1 MHMYFEA
8 TALLYILT
16 VFTLA
21 VFLVG
26 VYANI
31 YLWREGKA
39 PSLRHRMLTGP
50 ILKALILDAL
60 LQAQLLRQS
69 AVRWFMHICIFW
81 GFLGLLAHTTLLAV
95 MSHFVPADTALSQ
108 YIFLGPGKPF
118 LDVWGDLW
126 GLILLI
132 GLVIAFVRRYVV
144 KAVQLDTILMDNA
157 ALIFLFAIAL
167 TGFLSEAQR
176 LAAAPYDPSMR
187 YSFVGVVLASV
198 LRSAP
203 SLIFDY
209 ISVVW
214 VHTLISLVFLS
225 LIPFSKTWHA
235 FVSPVEIALDHH
247 FYRQLIAAVSE
258 LSKTDRA
265 VAQRLVGVQI
275 DMENISWLIRFKSF
289 YHMSLQEVLEYSIPA
304 GVNLNR
310 ELIASAY
317 EAEHSSDV
325 LSALVRR
332 RYPELAAMVTAGQ
345 AGQPGGREQRQRPD
359 ALGVAAGE
367 LHGGPAAQG
376 HPRDPNPL
384 LPDGVEQLLQ
394 PVRRLPARQGE
405 RGALAQ
411 PGMPGDVGGDH
422 PELAAPHG
430 DVPQERRRVGRRTVE
445 EQQRVAVPGA
455 GFDQDIGHRIAH
467 AQIGRHGAVEY
478 AAANGEHVGRRA
490 AHIDHDKLA
499 ERLRVLL
506 CVAPPEREPP
516 AALGDAARHSQA
528 DPAVAARDQ
537 RHPPGGHRRPSAS
550 ASRTAPG
557 SPRRRS
563 SRCPPG
569 GGSGWWPGRPPR
581 PAGLGPWRWRIRAA
595 RPGRGRRSRPRTPA
609 RETPWP
615 R

>member
-31 YLWREGKA
+31 YLWRKGKA

-95 MSHFVPADTALSQ
+95 MSHFVPADTALSR

-126 GLILLI
+126 GLLLLI

-187 YSFVGVVLASV
+187 YSFVGVVLASA

-235 FVSPVEIALDHH
+235 FVSPVEIALD
-247 FYRQLIAAVSE
+247 ASE
-258 LSKTDRA
+258 
-265 VAQRLVGVQI
+265 
-275 DMENISWLIRFKSF
+275 
-289 YHMSLQEVLEYSIPA
+289 
-304 GVNLNR
+304 
-310 ELIASAY
+310 
-317 EAEHSSDV
+317 
-325 LSALVRR
+325 
-332 RYPELAAMVTAGQ
+332 
-345 AGQPGGREQRQRPD
+345 
-359 ALGVAAGE
+359 
-367 LHGGPAAQG
+367 
-376 HPRDPNPL
+376 
-384 LPDGVEQLLQ
+384 
-394 PVRRLPARQGE
+394 
-405 RGALAQ
+405 
-411 PGMPGDVGGDH
+411 
-422 PELAAPHG
+422 
-430 DVPQERRRVGRRTVE
+430 
-445 EQQRVAVPGA
+445 
-455 GFDQDIGHRIAH
+455 
-467 AQIGRHGAVEY
+467 
-478 AAANGEHVGRRA
+478 
-490 AHIDHDKLA
+490 
-499 ERLRVLL
+499 
-506 CVAPPEREPP
+506 
-516 AALGDAARHSQA
+516 
-528 DPAVAARDQ
+528 
-537 RHPPGGHRRPSAS
+537 
-550 ASRTAPG
+550 
-557 SPRRRS
+557 
-563 SRCPPG
+563 
-569 GGSGWWPGRPPR
+569 
-581 PAGLGPWRWRIRAA
+581 
-595 RPGRGRRSRPRTPA
+595 RTPLGESYGGA
-609 RETPWP
+609 TH
-615 R
+615 